1 MLLIDKISNEGDKE
15 NMQPASVTYEEH
27 LKVLEALKKKKKTR
41 YHDIMS
47 EVFDK
52 AM

>member
-1 MLLIDKISNEGDKE
+1 
-15 NMQPASVTYEEH
+15 MQPASVTYEEH
-27 LKVLEALKKKKKTR
+27 LNVLEALQKKKKTR

-47 EVFDK
+47 QIFDK

>member
-1 MLLIDKISNEGDKE
+1 MDKISNEDDKE

-27 LKVLEALKKKKKTR
+27 LNVLEALEKKKKAH
-41 YHDIMS
+41 YHDTMS
-47 EVFDK
+47 SIFDK